1 MIVMTREPDGI
12 SGKIESHAQRLT
24 QACDT
29 LCVRYQQP
37 LTLISTN
44 KTYHHVITEILLKV
58 ALNTIN
64 QAIISFRPVI
74 PAKFDHPEYTVLII
88 WFHFAQ

>member
-1 MIVMTREPDGI
+1 MMVMTREPDVI
-12 SGKIESHAQRLT
+12 SVKIESHAQRLT

-37 LTLISTN
+37 LFLPI
-44 KTYHHVITEILLKV
+44 HLLKV
-58 ALNTIN
+58 AFNTII

-74 PAKFDHPEYTVLII
+74 PAKFDAPEYTVLII
-88 WFHFAQ
+88 WIHFAQ